1 MSITREL
8 TPIEGYIG
16 TRHEWAAHVATDKSD
31 WLIALENRGCLVE
44 YWALRFP
51 DTQEPHDRDEVYVI
65 IDGEG
70 EFDMNGQLSPIGAG
84 DLIFVPAG
92 MPHRFTRYSSN
103 LAMWIVFFGPQYD
116 LSASRA
122 TVD

>member
-1 MSITREL
+1 MRTTNEV

-16 TRHEWAAHVATDKSD
+16 TQAEWSARVAADKSD

-65 IDGEG
+65 VEGEG
-70 EFDMNGQLSPIGAG
+70 EFDMNGERRPIGAG

-92 MPHRFTRYSSN
+92 MPHRFTRYSDN

-116 LSASRA
+116 LRA
-122 TVD
+122 TQTVD